1 MATDNGKIHGV
12 LAEFRNPKEL
22 VDATRSVKK
31 SGYKN
36 FDTYAPFPIH
46 GMEKAMG
53 LKESPLGW
61 IVLGGGLLGAI
72 GALALL
78 IWVTT
83 SAWALNISGKP
94 FLNIPIYIPITFEL
108 TVLLASFAALFG
120 MLFLNKLPKF
130 YNPLFNVER
139 FEKASDDGFFVCI
152 EASDDL
158 FAEEKVTKLF
168 RDNGATHIETVYKAE
183 QYQKNQ

>member
-1 MATDNGKIHGV
+1 MDAENKKVYGV

-22 VDATRSVKK
+22 VDAASSVKK
-31 SGYKN
+31 SGYQD

-53 LKESPLGW
+53 LKNSPLGW
-61 IVLGGGLLGAI
+61 IVLAGGLI
-72 GALALL
+72 GAVGALTL
-78 IWVTT
+78 MIWVMGYEYP
-83 SAWALNISGKP
+83 LNISGKP
-94 FLNIPIYIPITFEL
+94 FVNLPVYVPITFEL
-108 TVLLASFAALFG
+108 TVLLAAFAATFG
-120 MLFLNKLPKF
+120 MLALNNLPRLH
-130 YNPLFNVER
+130 NPLFNVER

-168 RDNGATHIETVYKAE
+168 RDNGATHIETVYDSE
-183 QYQKNQ
+183 

>member
-1 MATDNGKIHGV
+1 MATDNKLVHGV

-22 VDATRSVKK
+22 VDAAESVKR
-31 SGYKN
+31 SGYKD

-61 IVLGGGLLGAI
+61 IVLAGGLLGAA
-72 GALALL
+72 GALTLM

-83 SAWALNISGKP
+83 SAWPLNISGKP
-94 FLNIPIYIPITFEL
+94 LLDLPVYIPITFEL
-108 TVLLASFAALFG
+108 TVLLAAFATLFG
-120 MLFLNKLPKF
+120 MLGLNKLPKF
-130 YNPLFNVER
+130 HNPLFNVDR

-152 EASDDL
+152 EATDDL

-183 QYQKNQ
+183 QHQKTQ